1 MRHGVSFLNVALRAA
16 REKMCARDGI
26 AKFTKEQKEVFK
38 KSKEHNDIAL
48 TDLARDAQLA
58 DKGI

>member
-1 MRHGVSFLNVALRAA
+1 MNVALRAA